1 MKDRASRIADAAQT
15 HAFAISWQPRVLFIE
30 DLSSL
35 TGLHRESAANECV
48 RLKSEIIMA
57 CCPLQKLVY
66 DASLIFYRFF
76 PVSESHDVLVL
87 K

>member
-48 RLKSEIIMA
+48 RLFLLSDTNFLMVISFSTVWGCRGQEKYMIS
-57 CCPLQKLVY
+57 
-66 DASLIFYRFF
+66 
-76 PVSESHDVLVL
+76 
-87 K
+87 